1 MLIIGISG
9 QTGAGKSTAAKILSS
24 LGYGENLEVDS
35 LGHDL
40 LREPD
45 TIKALTKAFG
55 EDILTECQIDR
66 KKLGA
71 KAFVS
76 AEATEK
82 LNSIMHP
89 NMVKMVERIITEEQ
103 KNGTKSI
110 IINAA
115 LLYKMKLDKLCD
127 KIIYVKSDPEIRVK
141 RLMETRGWSE
151 TTARER
157 LFSQDQEPADKS
169 VIIIENNGSVDDLRN
184 KLQTTSSTLFET
196 I

>member
-45 TIKALTKAFG
+45 TVKALTKAFG
-55 EDILTECQIDR
+55 EDILTERQIDR

-71 KAFVS
+71 KAFFS

-89 NMVKMVERIITEEQ
+89 NMVKMVEGIITEEQ

-141 RLMETRGWSE
+141 RLMVTRGWSAA
-151 TTARER
+151 TARER
-157 LFSQDQEPADKS
+157 LFSQDQEPADKD

>member
-1 MLIIGISG
+1 MLILGISG

-24 LGYGENLEVDS
+24 LGYGENLEVDF

-55 EDILTECQIDR
+55 EDILTDHQIDR

-71 KAFVS
+71 KAFAS
-76 AEATEK
+76 TEATEK

-89 NMVKMVERIITEEQ
+89 NMVKMIERIISEEQ

-127 KIIYVKSDPEIRVK
+127 KIIYVKANSEIRVK

-151 TTARER
+151 ATARER
-157 LFSQDQEPADKS
+157 LFSQDQEPSAKD
-169 VIIIENNGSVDDLRN
+169 VIII
-184 KLQTTSSTLFET
+184 
-196 I
+196 

>member
-1 MLIIGISG
+1 MLILGISG

-45 TIKALTKAFG
+45 TVKALTKAFG
-55 EDILTECQIDR
+55 EDILTERQIDR

-71 KAFVS
+71 KAFFS

-157 LFSQDQEPADKS
+157 LFSQDQEPADKD

>member
-55 EDILTECQIDR
+55 EDILTECQIKK

-141 RLMETRGWSE
+141 RLMGTRGWSE

-169 VIIIENNGSVDDLRN
+169 VIIIENNGSIDDLKAQLN
-184 KLQTTSSTLFET
+184 DLK